1 MNEVSAEPKP
11 LGRRWRK
18 GGKAAS
24 RARGVWESHRH
35 PGPSP
40 LRPLPPVVSPPRC
53 MARSP
58 PSPGVGKRR
67 GSKPGCQMD
76 GTLAPAEPLKGP
88 PCCTAGYSLMS
99 GAGNMSSFFI
109 RYSPACPPAC
119 WAFSASPGPLPPGV
133 LQQACGQRC
142 RNCPTTHTRGT
153 SPATTLSGTTAGY
166 VTFRLDFHRFDRFK
180 LDLRAHA
187 QP

>member
-1 MNEVSAEPKP
+1 MSAEPKP

-35 PGPSP
+35 PGPPGLSHP
-40 LRPLPPVVSPPRC
+40 STRPPRC

-109 RYSPACPPAC
+109 RYSPASPPDLLGLLC
-119 WAFSASPGPLPPGV
+119 LPPGV

-142 RNCPTTHTRGT
+142 RNCPTAAVDQDGHVSQSTRSNYSHARDVT
-153 SPATTLSGTTAGY
+153 CDYVVRNNRRVRHFPA
-166 VTFRLDFHRFDRFK
+166 RFPPF
-180 LDLRAHA
+180 
-187 QP
+187 